1 MKKII
6 LMFLAIMA
14 LSMPFSAYAK
24 KVYPDG
30 PLFPVREGGLYGY
43 IDRTGKMIIKPQ
55 FVDARDFS
63 EGLARV
69 TIDVFHWGY
78 VDTTGRMVIEP
89 RFDWVE
95 NSMKDL
101 QP

>member
-43 IDRTGKMIIKPQ
+43 IDRTGKMIIKTKNRIMLTQ
-55 FVDARDFS
+55 LFNITLKLSFEHAAFIFLNSKKVFCTLQLS
-63 EGLARV
+63 RV
-69 TIDVFHWGY
+69 
-78 VDTTGRMVIEP
+78 
-89 RFDWVE
+89 
-95 NSMKDL
+95 L
-101 QP
+101 

>member
-6 LMFLAIMA
+6 LMFLAITA
-14 LSMPFSAYAK
+14 LSLPFSAYAK

-69 TIDVFHWGY
+69 TIDVFHWG
-78 VDTTGRMVIEP
+78 
-89 RFDWVE
+89 
-95 NSMKDL
+95 
-101 QP
+101 